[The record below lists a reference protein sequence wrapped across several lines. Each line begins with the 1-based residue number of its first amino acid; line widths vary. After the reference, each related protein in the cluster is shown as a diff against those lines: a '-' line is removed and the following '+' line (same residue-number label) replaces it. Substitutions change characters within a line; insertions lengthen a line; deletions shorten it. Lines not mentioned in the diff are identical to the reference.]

1 MAYDEK
7 LASRIREILSELKGI
22 TEKKMFG
29 GVCFL
34 LNGKMLCGVLK
45 DELIAKIGREN
56 HERVATQKHVRAFD
70 FSGKPMMGM
79 VYVAPG
85 GLKTKRDLSKWVEMS
100 RANTAALSVTGST
113 ASPTRGLRKPGPGP
127 AGRRYHTK
135 GTSAHVPFL

>member
-7 LASRIREILSELKGI
+7 LASRIREILSESKGI

-34 LNGKMLCGVLK
+34 LYGKMVCGVLK
-45 DELIAKIGREN
+45 DEMIAKIGREN
-56 HERVATQKHVRAFD
+56 HERIAAQKHVRPFD

-79 VYVAPG
+79 VYVTAA

-100 RANTAALSVTGST
+100 RANTAALSVTSST
-113 ASPTRGLRKPGPGP
+113 ASPTRGLRKPGPTQSARARGGAPRP
-127 AGRRYHTK
+127 A
-135 GTSAHVPFL
+135 

>member
-7 LASRIREILSELKGI
+7 LASRIREILSEFKGI

-34 LNGKMLCGVLK
+34 LNGKMVCGVLK

-56 HERVATQKHVRAFD
+56 HERIAAQKHVRPFD

-85 GLKTKRDLSKWVEMS
+85 GLKTKKELSRWVEMS
-100 RANTAALSVTGST
+100 KVNTTAPLAKGRKST
-113 ASPTRGLRKPGPGP
+113 R
-127 AGRRYHTK
+127 
-135 GTSAHVPFL
+135 